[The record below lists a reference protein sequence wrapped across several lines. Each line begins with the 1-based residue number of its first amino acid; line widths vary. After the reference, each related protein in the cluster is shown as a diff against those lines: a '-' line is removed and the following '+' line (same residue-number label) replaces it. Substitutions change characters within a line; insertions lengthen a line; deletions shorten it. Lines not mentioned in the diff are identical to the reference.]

1 MPDTLSTLLDA
12 RAVEGP
18 AAPALVGPH
27 GVVSYAELAD
37 ESRRLATGL
46 ERLGIARG
54 DRVAIWLPN
63 VAAWLASFFACARLG
78 AVAVAVNTRYKSG
91 EIADI
96 VGRSGAKAMILWP
109 GFRQIDFAGILDAV
123 DPAALAKVEHYIVY
137 REDERAPPARLQG
150 RPVLDYRELARCAPC
165 TEDRASADAG
175 CVMFTTSGTT
185 KAPKFVLHSH
195 AALLAHARDIADGFA
210 LQAPDTVVFL
220 AMPFCA
226 AGGLSQVVP
235 TLSMGRPLVTMPA
248 FEAAGAAALIQR
260 HRATH
265 SFLVGDM
272 VARLLEAAAGPRPFP
287 SLRRCAFAA
296 FTPSEFAVAGAA
308 DARGMALIGVYGSS
322 ELQALFALQPL
333 SLPVEERAQG
343 GGYPVAASGAVRVRD
358 PDTGELL
365 PPGVSGELECSG
377 PSRMVAYDGNAEAT
391 AAAFTADGYFRT
403 GDLGYLV
410 EDGRFVYQNRIGDV
424 LRLAGFLVSPV
435 EIEGFLKE
443 HPDVVDAQVVGVEI
457 AGTPRAVAFAIP
469 AAHAAFDEAA
479 LLAHCRQRMAN
490 YKVPARIFRVDAFP
504 VTPSANGNKVQKNR
518 LREMA
523 RERLEAGPP

>member
-1 MPDTLSTLLDA
+1 VPDTLSTLLDA
-12 RAVEGP
+12 RAVEVP
-18 AAPALVGPH
+18 AAPAVVGPH
-27 GVVSYAELAD
+27 DVVSYAELAD

-63 VAAWLASFFACARLG
+63 VAAWLALFFACARLG

-109 GFRQIDFAGILDAV
+109 GFRQIDFAEILDAV
-123 DPAALAKVEHYIVY
+123 DPAALVKVGHYIVY
-137 REDERAPPARLQG
+137 REDERALPARLQG
-150 RPVLDYRELARCAPC
+150 RPVIDYDELIRCAPC
-165 TEDRASADAG
+165 TEDRASADAA

-185 KAPKFVLHSH
+185 NAPKFVLHSH
-195 AALLAHARDIADGFA
+195 AALLAHARDVTDGFA

-226 AGGLSQVVP
+226 AGGLSQVIP

-272 VARLLEAAAGPRPFP
+272 VAKLLEAAPGQRPFP

-296 FTPSEFAVAGAA
+296 FTPSEFAVADVAEP
-308 DARGMALIGVYGSS
+308 RGVALIGVYGSS

-343 GGYPVAASGAVRVRD
+343 GGHPLAASGAVRVRD

-365 PPGVSGELECSG
+365 PPGVSGMLECRG

-410 EDGRFVYQNRIGDV
+410 EDGRFVYQSRIGDV

-443 HPDVVDAQVVGVEI
+443 HSDVVDAQVVGLEI
-457 AGTPRAVAFAIP
+457 DGVPRAVAFAIP
-469 AAHAAFDEAA
+469 AAHAALDEAA
-479 LLAHCRQRMAN
+479 LLTHCRQRMAN

-504 VTPSANGNKVQKNR
+504 VTRSANGNKVQKNR

-523 RERLEAGPP
+523 RERLEAEPP